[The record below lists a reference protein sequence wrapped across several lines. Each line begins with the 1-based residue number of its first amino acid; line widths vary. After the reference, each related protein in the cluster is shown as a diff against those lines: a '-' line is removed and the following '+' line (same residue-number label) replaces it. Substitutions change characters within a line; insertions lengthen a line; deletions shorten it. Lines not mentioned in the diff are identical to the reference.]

1 MIIRKDSSFMYS
13 THHDCIWGGGKSEL
27 LNYVQL
33 VHSNHNKEY
42 NISFSLWHWCALH
55 ILNVYRTYVWMH
67 WNMTSCILCITY
79 EHIFK
84 FILKI
89 RFIIDCMYMHIRDRY
104 AGYAVNSSFAFFTK
118 RTTVLWS
125 LKFPS
130 LIIFHRF
137 NCSIPFMFM
146 AFALL
151 KMSPVGK
158 WKSPE
163 LRLLSLLFWKVKY

>member
-104 AGYAVNSSFAFFTK
+104 EVMQWT
-118 RTTVLWS
+118 L
-125 LKFPS
+125 
-130 LIIFHRF
+130 H
-137 NCSIPFMFM
+137 
-146 AFALL
+146 
-151 KMSPVGK
+151 
-158 WKSPE
+158 
-163 LRLLSLLFWKVKY
+163 LLSLPNVQLFYEAWNFRH